1 MVYNQKLNHTEAD
14 KECQLRHGLLAKI
27 RTTEDLLLAKNISN
41 TTNGI
46 KHWIG
51 LGYSRQV
58 TIVNCVIFCEH

>member
-1 MVYNQKLNHTEAD
+1 MVYNQKLNHTKAD

-27 RTTEDLLLAKNISN
+27 RNREDLLLAKNISN

-51 LGYSRQV
+51 LGYSRQ
-58 TIVNCVIFCEH
+58 T